1 MTEGEK
7 WERGVAAVREE
18 YALLSPLL
26 KARLKKCAAAIKSCK
41 QALQLIGER
50 VRADEIC
57 GKCRGECCARGKNHV
72 TAIDLL
78 IYLNDDREIFTPC
91 FAQEICP
98 YLGENGCLMDPE
110 YRPYNCITFICE
122 QVEGLLGPLEKER
135 SYAVERQLRGLYG
148 NLEQLFDNSFRYDVL
163 GIFERQQRKQ
173 APQ

>member
-1 MTEGEK
+1 MTEREK

-18 YALLSPLL
+18 YAALSPLL

-41 QALQLIGER
+41 QALQLIGEG

-57 GKCRGECCARGKNHV
+57 GECRGECCARGKNHV

-78 IYLNDDREIFTPC
+78 VYLNDDREIFTPR
-91 FAQEICP
+91 FEQEICP
-98 YLGENGCLMDPE
+98 YLGENGCLMEPE

-135 SYAVERQLRGLYG
+135 SYAVERDLRDLYRDM
-148 NLEQLFDNSFRYDVL
+148 EQLLDSRFRHGVL
-163 GIFERQQRKQ
+163 GIFERQQITQ
-173 APQ
+173 SPQ

>member
-26 KARLKKCAAAIKSCK
+26 KSRLKKCAAAIKSCK
-41 QALQLIGER
+41 EVLQLIGEG
-50 VRADEIC
+50 VHAADIC
-57 GKCRGECCARGKNHV
+57 GKCRGECCALGKNHV

-98 YLGENGCLMDPE
+98 YVGENGCLMEPE

-135 SYAVERQLRGLYG
+135 SYAVERDLRDLYRDM
-148 NLEQLFDNSFRYDVL
+148 EQLLDSRFRHGVL
-163 GIFERQQRKQ
+163 GIFERQQITQ
-173 APQ
+173 SPQ